1 MTNKSKHSK
10 PCQTYRMERFYQNLS
25 KFNFFC
31 GDVIGKQL
39 KIYISAPIDYLVFQA
54 ESTYD
59 VMIAQTN
66 SDFFVLEGLCVTRK
80 SVFQLNFYP
89 C

>member
-1 MTNKSKHSK
+1 
-10 PCQTYRMERFYQNLS
+10 MERFYQNLS

-80 SVFQLNFYP
+80 SVFQMNFYP

>member
-1 MTNKSKHSK
+1 
-10 PCQTYRMERFYQNLS
+10 MERFYQNLS

-66 SDFFVLEGLCVTRK
+66 SDFFVLEGLRVTRK